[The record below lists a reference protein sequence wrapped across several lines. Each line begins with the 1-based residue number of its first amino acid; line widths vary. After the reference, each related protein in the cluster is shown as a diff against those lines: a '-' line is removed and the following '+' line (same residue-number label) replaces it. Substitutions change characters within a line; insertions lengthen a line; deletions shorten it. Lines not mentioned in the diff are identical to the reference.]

1 MDTTVRVR
9 YALSSRPALVDAALI
24 AAVLAPFGAVDESAL
39 VFSHKPMHP
48 MKRKRVTALVPFAE
62 SGGAFAAV
70 CASECMEHGLRG
82 VEVTWA
88 GGVEPELIG
97 WLKKTG
103 QLGGTTDGKPSP
115 QKAGKSSS
123 STRQPAVSVLD
134 SEFSSLPSTFVCPLY
149 FDIYTS
155 MLTAL
160 HVA

>member
-1 MDTTVRVR
+1 MDSTVRVR
-9 YALSSRPALVDAALI
+9 YALSSRPALVDAASI
-24 AAVLAPFGAVDESAL
+24 AAVLAPFGTIDESAI
-39 VFSHKPMHP
+39 VFSQKPVHP
-48 MKRKRVTALVPFAE
+48 KKPKRVIALVPFAE
-62 SGGAFAAV
+62 IGGAFAAV
-70 CASECMEHGLRG
+70 CASECMEHSLQG

-103 QLGGTTDGKPSP
+103 QLGGATNGTSTPSR
-115 QKAGKSSS
+115 AGKSLS
-123 STRQPAVSVLD
+123 STRQPAASVLD
-134 SEFSSLPSTFVCPLY
+134 SGFSSLPSTFVCPLY